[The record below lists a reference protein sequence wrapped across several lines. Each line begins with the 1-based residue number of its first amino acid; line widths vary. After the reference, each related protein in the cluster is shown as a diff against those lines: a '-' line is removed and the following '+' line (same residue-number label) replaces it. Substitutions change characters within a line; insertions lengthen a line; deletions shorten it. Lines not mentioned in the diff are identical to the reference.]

1 MEFNVR
7 DILTIGDQKYITL
20 STLIDNNI
28 KYGFMNLLDEN
39 DEPTGQYVIFYDD
52 NFGNLK
58 ALNDEGIF
66 NALLP
71 KFQKNL
77 KESINNILK
86 G

>member
-20 STLIDNNI
+20 STLVDNNI

-39 DEPTGQYVIFYDD
+39 DEPTGQYVIFYND

-58 ALNDEGIF
+58 ALNDEEIF
-66 NALLP
+66 NALLS